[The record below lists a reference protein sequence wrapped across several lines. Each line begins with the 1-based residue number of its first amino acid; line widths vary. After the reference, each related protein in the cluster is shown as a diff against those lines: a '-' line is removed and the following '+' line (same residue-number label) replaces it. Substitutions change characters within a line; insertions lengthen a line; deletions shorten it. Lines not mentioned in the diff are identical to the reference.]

1 MLLIT
6 YLPIIRYYKK
16 HYNIAERIALSD
28 WLMCRIH
35 LPVGCMLTSVCL
47 HFCGNL
53 YFLFSS
59 TLPVVILQFIL
70 LLKTWKHLVP
80 LLELPNFDL
89 NLFGTPPS
97 KSAKRFANLSERE
110 LNHMV
115 EQRHSE
121 KTKKTTNWSV
131 STFRGKP
138 SIVTIPQCF
147 PAILWHTT

>member
-1 MLLIT
+1 MEI
-6 YLPIIRYYKK
+6 
-16 HYNIAERIALSD
+16 
-28 WLMCRIH
+28 
-35 LPVGCMLTSVCL
+35 
-47 HFCGNL
+47 
-53 YFLFSS
+53 SS
-59 TLPVVILQFIL
+59 ASSRHDDV
-70 LLKTWKHLVP
+70 
-80 LLELPNFDL
+80 ELPNFDL
-89 NLFGTPPS
+89 NLFGEPPS

-147 PAILWHTT
+147 PAIL

>member
-1 MLLIT
+1 MPDPFASGLHADISLFTFLRQSLFFVLLDVASC
-6 YLPIIRYYKK
+6 YLTV
-16 HYNIAERIALSD
+16 HSVAEN
-28 WLMCRIH
+28 ME
-35 LPVGCMLTSVCL
+35 TSSA
-47 HFCGNL
+47 
-53 YFLFSS
+53 SS
-59 TLPVVILQFIL
+59 RHDDV
-70 LLKTWKHLVP
+70 
-80 LLELPNFDL
+80 ELPNFDL

-138 SIVTIPQCF
+138 SIVTSPQSF
-147 PAILWHTT
+147 PAIL

>member
-1 MLLIT
+1 MLC
-6 YLPIIRYYKK
+6 
-16 HYNIAERIALSD
+16 LS
-28 WLMCRIH
+28 
-35 LPVGCMLTSVCL
+35 G
-47 HFCGNL
+47 FEL
-53 YFLFSS
+53 YSR
-59 TLPVVILQFIL
+59 
-70 LLKTWKHLVP
+70 WVP
-80 LLELPNFDL
+80 LKEVGKAWRKSNMRKPYTSFPASFQTFCVTAHAYLNTQKSAHGQFVAKNMETSSASSRHDDVELPNFDL

-138 SIVTIPQCF
+138 SIVTSPQCF
-147 PAILWHTT
+147 PAIL